1 MRALVIDHAA
11 PTHLAMAEVPD
22 PVPGPDE
29 ALVRVEAV
37 SLNYGEVADAARDG
51 APDGAVIG
59 WDAAGVVVR
68 PAADGSGPPEGAR
81 VTTLGHTGWAELR
94 AVPASL
100 TGTVPDGADPG
111 AAATL
116 PVAGLTALQVLRRLG
131 QVVGRRIMVTGATGG
146 VGRFAVQLA
155 ARAGAQV
162 VAISRDPA
170 SEAALRALGADEV
183 RTAAADVRGP
193 VAGVVDNVGGP
204 TLVDA
209 FAALEA
215 GGTLVNVGRTAEA
228 ASVLPTDALNAY
240 GGRHDR
246 SIRTFYL
253 LGEPVPD
260 FSGDLSWLAAEV
272 ASGRLDPGIVRRAPW
287 TRHEEAAR
295 TLLDGRLR
303 GKAVLDVE

>member
-1 MRALVIDHAA
+1 MRALVIDHTA

-37 SLNYGEVADAARDG
+37 SLNYGEVADAAGDRAQDG
-51 APDGAVIG
+51 SVIG

-68 PAADGSGPPEGAR
+68 PAADGSGPSEGAR
-81 VTTLGHTGWAELR
+81 VATLGHAGWAELR
-94 AVPASL
+94 AVPAPL
-100 TGTVPDGADPG
+100 LGTVPDGADPG

-131 QVVGRRIMVTGATGG
+131 QLVGRRVMVTGATGG

-170 SEAALRALGADEV
+170 SEEALRALGADEV
-183 RTAAADVRGP
+183 RTAAAHVREP

-215 GGTLVNVGRTAEA
+215 GGTLVNVGRTSEA
-228 ASVLPTDALNAY
+228 AAVLPTDALNAY
-240 GGRHDR
+240 GGRHER
-246 SIRTFYL
+246 SIRTFHL
-253 LGEPVPD
+253 LGDPVPD
-260 FSGDLSWLAAEV
+260 FSRDLSWLATEV
-272 ASGRLDPGIVRRAPW
+272 AADRLDPGIVRREPW

-295 TLLDGRLR
+295 ALLGGRLR
-303 GKAVLDVE
+303 GKAVLDVD